1 MTNYWGGLDPLAAN
15 TTVTALADGYS
26 IYVPI
31 AGFENNTKT
40 ITINATYTSTGV
52 LNKTTF
58 EYGADLLYTYE
69 LVSYEFDAVSPVTT
83 SPGDFAVTWD
93 YTGEKITWTATDAHA
108 GNYTITR
115 DGTPVVNTTPWVN
128 GTPVTYN
135 ITDGLVPGDYTF
147 EITFTDN
154 YTNFIADSVVMTV
167 GNYPDVT
174 DPVITSNATDLV
186 VNYDY
191 TGQTFS
197 WTATDANPGTY
208 TIKRNGSLVVVSATA
223 WTNSTPVIYNIGDGI
238 TASSTT
244 TYEITFSDLVGN
256 SVSHTASL
264 TINTHPDPTP
274 PVVTINPSDLSVLVG
289 YTGESFTWAATD
301 ANAGTYTITLDGT
314 IDVTATAWTS
324 GTNVTYNIPDGL
336 ALGSHT
342 FVITFSDT
350 YGNTVSDSALVIINP
365 AEDTPS
371 APPQIP
377 GFDPLI
383 VIGIAA
389 ISSIGLIALKKKKK

>member
-1 MTNYWGGLDPLAAN
+1 M
-15 TTVTALADGYS
+15 
-26 IYVPI
+26 
-31 AGFENNTKT
+31 
-40 ITINATYTSTGV
+40 
-52 LNKTTF
+52 
-58 EYGADLLYTYE
+58 
-69 LVSYEFDAVSPVTT
+69 
-83 SPGDFAVTWD
+83 
-93 YTGEKITWTATDAHA
+93 
-108 GNYTITR
+108 
-115 DGTPVVNTTPWVN
+115 
-128 GTPVTYN
+128 
-135 ITDGLVPGDYTF
+135 
-147 EITFTDN
+147 
-154 YTNFIADSVVMTV
+154 
-167 GNYPDVT
+167 
-174 DPVITSNATDLV
+174 
-186 VNYDY
+186 
-191 TGQTFS
+191 
-197 WTATDANPGTY
+197 
-208 TIKRNGSLVVVSATA
+208 
-223 WTNSTPVIYNIGDGI
+223 
-238 TASSTT
+238 
-244 TYEITFSDLVGN
+244 GN